1 MNNMFIIIFTF
12 FICFVCFVFIYTIW
26 IQILKDRLTNNII
39 NKIINDYRSN
49 IISRILRGSARWSI
63 ASKQDKSPLI
73 AVLHGNYGAAYL
85 WALKEVFNDN
95 EISFAIGNNFD
106 IIDFQKRVTD
116 IQDFA
121 TKRMVSLCKEYAS
134 GIEDKILSTI
144 AGNS

>member
-1 MNNMFIIIFTF
+1 MNNLLIIFILF
-12 FICFVCFVFIYTIW
+12 FLFIYFYTVW
-26 IQILKDRLTNNII
+26 IKEILKCD
-39 NKIINDYRSN
+39 KYY

-95 EISFAIGNNFD
+95 EISLAMGKDFD

-116 IQDFA
+116 IQDFS
-121 TKRMVSLCKEYAS
+121 TKRMVNLCPEYTS
-134 GIEDKILSTI
+134 GIEDKVLSVI

>member
-1 MNNMFIIIFTF
+1 MIS
-12 FICFVCFVFIYTIW
+12 
-26 IQILKDRLTNNII
+26 NII
-39 NKIINDYRSN
+39 LVVFLFYILYFRNSLYSRIDIDRYRSN
-49 IISRILRGSARWSI
+49 IISRIMRGSARWSI

-95 EISFAIGNNFD
+95 EISLAIGRDFD

-116 IQDFA
+116 IQDFS
-121 TKRMVSLCKEYAS
+121 TKRMVKLCPDYAS
-134 GIEDKILSTI
+134 GIEDKVLSVI

>member
-12 FICFVCFVFIYTIW
+12 FICFVFIYTIW

>member
-1 MNNMFIIIFTF
+1 MCFI
-12 FICFVCFVFIYTIW
+12 FIYCFIYFYKIW
-26 IQILKDRLTNNII
+26 IPSRLILKVKELNNNII

-73 AVLHGNYGAAYL
+73 SVLHGNYGAAYL

>member
-1 MNNMFIIIFTF
+1 MFIIIFTF

-73 AVLHGNYGAAYL
+73 SVLHGNYGAAYL